1 MRTIRTAVML
11 LVVAVSVAGVLWAQD
26 WRGRARVDGW
36 VKDKSGQ
43 PIGDATVEFS
53 REKGGKASAKT
64 NNKGYWAI
72 LGLAGGPWNVDV
84 SAAGYETRRTSVSL
98 EEGNRIPSMEIKLEA
113 AAAPAPAAVNP
124 ASKAAEEV
132 RTAVE
137 EGNRL
142 LGEKKYADARTQYE
156 KALATVPDNP
166 ALLRGVAETYH
177 GEGNSDKAI
186 ETLKRIQEIEPSNV
200 ENQVLLG
207 SMLLERGKLD
217 EGQKVLDALPPG
229 SVKDSSIYVNVGIL
243 LMNKKEL
250 AQAATYFGKA
260 IELDATQA
268 EPYYYRGLA
277 LLGTK
282 KSAEAK
288 ADFKK
293 YLELKPDGLEAKE
306 VKEILQTLK

>member
-1 MRTIRTAVML
+1 MRNMRRAVMF
-11 LVVAVSVAGVLWAQD
+11 LVLAASMSGILWAQD

-43 PIGDATVEFS
+43 PIADATVEFS
-53 REKGGKASAKT
+53 REKGGKASTKT
-64 NNKGYWAI
+64 NKKGYWAI

-84 SAAGYETRRTSVSL
+84 SAQGYETRRTSVNL
-98 EEGNRIPSMEIKLEA
+98 EEGNRIPSMDIKLEA

-142 LGEKKYADARTQYE
+142 LGEKKYADARAQYE

-177 GEGNSDKAI
+177 GEGNADKAI
-186 ETLKRIQEIEPSNV
+186 EILKRIQEIEPSNV
-200 ENQVLLG
+200 DNQVLLG
-207 SMLLERGKLD
+207 SMLLERGKLE
-217 EGQKVLDALPPG
+217 EGRTVLDALPPG
-229 SVKDSSIYVNVGIL
+229 AVKDPAVFVNVGIL
-243 LMNKKEL
+243 LMNKKESE
-250 AQAATYFGKA
+250 QAAVYFGKA
-260 IELDATQA
+260 IDVDAAQA

-277 LLGTK
+277 LLGAK
-282 KSAEAK
+282 KNAQAK

-293 YLELKPDGLEAKE
+293 YLELKPDGPEAKE
-306 VKEILQTLK
+306 VKELLQTLK